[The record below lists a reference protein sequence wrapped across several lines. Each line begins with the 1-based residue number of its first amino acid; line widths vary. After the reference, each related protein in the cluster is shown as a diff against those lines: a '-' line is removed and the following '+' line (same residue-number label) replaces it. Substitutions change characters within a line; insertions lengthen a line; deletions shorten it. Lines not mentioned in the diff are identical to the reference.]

1 MKAHVSEVV
10 FSEDTKKRGSELH
23 ALKLQLRNKS
33 NISKRE
39 EIRQKIIDF
48 LNKTSMTEMKAISA
62 YMRFLDPD
70 MTVADFK
77 AFIEAN
83 N

>member
-1 MKAHVSEVV
+1 MKAHVSEVI
-10 FSEDTKKRGSELH
+10 FSEDTKKKGSELH
-23 ALKLQLRNKS
+23 ALKQQLRDKA

-39 EIRQKIIDF
+39 EIRKKVIDF
-48 LNKTSMTEMKAISA
+48 LNKTTMTEMQAISA
-62 YMRFLDPD
+62 YMRFLDPE
-70 MTVADFK
+70 MTIADFN

>member
-23 ALKLQLRNKS
+23 SKS